1 MSRLIPRRIY
11 DIALER
17 QRESPVVLLEGSRV
31 VGKSRLLRQLTD
43 HLGGQL
49 LDLDDLDTRAA
60 VTRDPATMIAGDGPV
75 LIDEYQHAPVVLDAI
90 KAQLNIS
97 SRPGQFILTGSA
109 HHESLPRAAQALTG
123 RLQRLPILPL
133 AQSELTGTRPD
144 LVRQLIDAS
153 SHARAVPP
161 STTSREDY
169 VSLVV
174 RGGFHR
180 ACGTFRPCS
189 LAMTE
194 FGHLL
199 ESFVVGELLKEVS
212 WTEEIA
218 GYGHWRTRDDLEVD
232 LVLETEDGASSVLRS
247 KRPLGSREATSPESA
262 DSENSSAMPSWQ
274 ELRSTPGPQLHPR
287 RPTARHADRPTLE

>member
-1 MSRLIPRRIY
+1 MDEAPQRALTALVQSWQFWSLHAGSSGVQSWDGLVDDMSRLIPRRIY

-97 SRPGQFILTGSA
+97 SRPGHFILTGSA

-169 VSLVV
+169 VNLVV
-174 RGGFHR
+174 RGGFHIALAAPSDR
-180 ACGTFRPCS
+180 AR
-189 LAMTE
+189 
-194 FGHLL
+194 
-199 ESFVVGELLKEVS
+199 
-212 WTEEIA
+212 
-218 GYGHWRTRDDLEVD
+218 WR
-232 LVLETEDGASSVLRS
+232 
-247 KRPLGSREATSPESA
+247 
-262 DSENSSAMPSWQ
+262 
-274 ELRSTPGPQLHPR
+274 
-287 RPTARHADRPTLE
+287 